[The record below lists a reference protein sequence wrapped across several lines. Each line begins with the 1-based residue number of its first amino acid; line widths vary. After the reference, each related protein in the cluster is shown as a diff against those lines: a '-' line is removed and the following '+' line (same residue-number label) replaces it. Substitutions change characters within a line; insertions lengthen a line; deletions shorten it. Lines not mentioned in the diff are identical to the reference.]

1 MSSYSYSI
9 VIKYMQI
16 KSQMRLHFIAIRGA
30 EKWVIQV
37 QVKRS
42 DDKNIV
48 CCLLE
53 FKFTRVCMN
62 IGSLP

>member
-48 CCLLE
+48 CCLLG
-53 FKFTRVCMN
+53 V
-62 IGSLP
+62 